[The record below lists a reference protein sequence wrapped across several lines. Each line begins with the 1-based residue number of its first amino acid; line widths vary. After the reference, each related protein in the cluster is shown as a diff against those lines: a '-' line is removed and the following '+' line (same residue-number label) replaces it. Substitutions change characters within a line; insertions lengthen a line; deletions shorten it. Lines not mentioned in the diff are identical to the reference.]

1 MLDEVL
7 RALRGGVPGARAALL
22 VDGDGMLVA
31 GGGEPG
37 PPWDLI
43 GAATADLVRRSA
55 AAHEEAGLAPAA
67 EMSWGGG
74 SGTLLYRAVTSEY
87 GLLLALTAEAQTGR
101 ARWLMRKTAARLLPE
116 L

>member
-7 RALRGGVPGARAALL
+7 GALRRDIRRVRAALL
-22 VDGDGMLVA
+22 VGADGMLVA

-37 PPWDLI
+37 PSWELI
-43 GAATADLVRRSA
+43 GAATADLVRKSA
-55 AAHEEAGLAPAA
+55 AAHHEAGLLPAA
-67 EMSWGGG
+67 ELSWGGEA
-74 SGTLLYRAVTSEY
+74 GTLLYRAVTPEY
-87 GLLLALTAEAQTGR
+87 GLLVALAADAETGR